1 MRIYCKFR
9 RNELKGIYS
18 QVSMYRI
25 KVVYDPTDF
34 SGMTSNVISLI
45 RLPIYIR
52 NNFTAVKSIIFM
64 WSKGINQEMNPF
76 IVTNSNSML
85 ICCYTLQ

>member
-1 MRIYCKFR
+1 MHIYCKFR
-9 RNELKGIYS
+9 RDEFKGIYS
-18 QVSMYRI
+18 QVSMCRI